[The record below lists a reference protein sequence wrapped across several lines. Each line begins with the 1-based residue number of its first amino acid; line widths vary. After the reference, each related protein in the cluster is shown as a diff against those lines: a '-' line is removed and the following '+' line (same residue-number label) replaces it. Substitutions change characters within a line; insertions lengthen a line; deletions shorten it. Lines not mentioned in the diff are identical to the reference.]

1 MRDQSSHLFH
11 SSRTSRANLG
21 LNEARQLPFAGSDE
35 KKVALLI
42 EIEKPR
48 GESANPG
55 KPSAL
60 NHFGISAPF
69 SVSWGDC

>member
-1 MRDQSSHLFH
+1 
-11 SSRTSRANLG
+11 